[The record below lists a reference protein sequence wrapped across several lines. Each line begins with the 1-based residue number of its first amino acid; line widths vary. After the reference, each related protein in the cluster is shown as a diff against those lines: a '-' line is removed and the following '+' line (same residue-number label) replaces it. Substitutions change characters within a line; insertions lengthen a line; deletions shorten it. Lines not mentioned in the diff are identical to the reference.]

1 MASGMPRR
9 PIRTAALLCVAL
21 LALTQAAARAQS
33 LDIEAGTHPSGAAA
47 AAPGDLTL
55 GAVIIEAE
63 PITEPTVEELL
74 RGFREALARDRTRNP
89 GDIVERQLA
98 GGILEVGTRYGRFC
112 FTSMPSYLGP
122 TFTSGVNLVSRCT
135 TY

>member
-1 MASGMPRR
+1 MASGLPYR
-9 PIRTAALLCVAL
+9 PTRPAALLCVAL
-21 LALTQAAARAQS
+21 LALTHAAAQAQS
-33 LDIEAGTHPSGAAA
+33 LEIEAGTRQSDAAA
-47 AAPGDLTL
+47 IPPGDLTL

-63 PITEPTVEELL
+63 PISEPTVEELL
-74 RGFREALARDRTRNP
+74 RGFREALARDRTRNA